1 MPSTNKTDIGLNQ
14 WITTDKPLMEDFNAD
29 NRITTQELEKKLGG
43 EIGEFEPEL
52 NNGVSTK
59 GVGNYTLIGKRFLFD
74 IYFQSAPK
82 GTGGI
87 TITGIPY
94 APYNSGY
101 SIPCFVTGKGL
112 MEFSSS
118 NGNIYDPAV
127 ANKRVTYE
135 DITAS
140 AVFIRMQGM
149 YLIV

>member
-1 MPSTNKTDIGLNQ
+1 MAKTTLLGFTL
-14 WITTDKPLMEDFNAD
+14 WEGTDKPKRANFNAD
-29 NRITTQELEKKLGG
+29 NQLANDLINAKLDG
-43 EIGEFEPEL
+43 ESGKFEPEL

-59 GVGNYTLIGKRFLFD
+59 GAGNYTLIGKRFLFD
-74 IYFQSAPK
+74 MYFQSAPK

-140 AVFIRMQGM
+140 AVFLRIQGM
-149 YLIV
+149 YLLA